1 MMLIHTNSSV
11 EITSSNK
18 RYLKT
23 LSVSGE
29 SWSNDVNDLIL
40 KSLADLSDAALSVTQ
55 IWWL

>member
-1 MMLIHTNSSV
+1 MLIHINSSV
-11 EITSSNK
+11 EITTSNE

-40 KSLADLSDAALSVTQ
+40 KSLADLSDAALSATQ
-55 IWWL
+55 MRWL

>member
-1 MMLIHTNSSV
+1 MLIHTNSSV
-11 EITSSNK
+11 EITTSNE

-55 IWWL
+55 MRWL